1 MLLLITVQLYLSSF
15 SHHPTNFGCLDSAQM
30 DDWIT
35 WTCYGMALVVG
46 NCSQFSDHM
55 VRVVDKFPRSLQC
68 FLLATV
74 ILVRQAIV
82 RYGPGCR
89 YKEQSTDVGAE
100 TLSFFSGKKTTPN

>member
-1 MLLLITVQLYLSSF
+1 
-15 SHHPTNFGCLDSAQM
+15 M

-89 YKEQSTDVGAE
+89 YKEQSTDMRMEFGHVGDLIPGVPGAR
-100 TLSFFSGKKTTPN
+100 TSKA